1 MMRFVRR
8 HLWRIVALVGVFAVG
23 AVVLFVKGRGGAT
36 ARISNDAQVA
46 VNYERLGEVVFPVE
60 IDTVRRGTLTR
71 FITTNGSVRAAQSVD
86 IVARTS
92 GFVELVP
99 PPNGSHVSKGQTL
112 VRFDSREA
120 ALALKEAEDKRLQA
134 QVEFGLSM
142 RETVGNSSSSSS
154 ATSSTDVVA
163 EAAQNLTQ
171 NTAPAQNSAMPP
183 RAAMLRSKSGL
194 NAATNAVEKARLL
207 LEFCSIQAPCSGVI
221 ANALVAKGQYV
232 QAGQTLCKVLDVSAL
247 LVDVG
252 VLETEL
258 PFVRVGT
265 AAEATFQALPGVTL
279 QGVVAAINP
288 LADPTSKTYTVT
300 IRLAGAAA
308 SARSLAPGMFATVRL
323 AAEELRNRLLLPKSA
338 LLVRDKR
345 NVVFSLGGTAGQPLA
360 EWKYVQTGASNDQ
373 WVEITEGLEDGAVV
387 LTEGHFTLAHGAA
400 VKIVSAKKPIT
411 Q

>member
-1 MMRFVRR
+1 MRFVRR
-8 HLWRIVALVGVFAVG
+8 HLWRIVALIGVLAMG

-36 ARISNDAQVA
+36 AQTSNNAQVA

-71 FITTNGSVRAAQSVD
+71 FITANGSVRAAQSVD

-142 RETVGNSSSSSS
+142 RETLSSSSS
-154 ATSSTDVVA
+154 TTTSTDTAA
-163 EAAQNLTQ
+163 ETAYHAAL
-171 NTAPAQNSAMPP
+171 AHSPVLAQ

-194 NAATNAVEKARLL
+194 NAATNAVEKARLS
-207 LEFCSIQAPCSGVI
+207 LEFCSIQAPCSGVV
-221 ANALVAKGQYV
+221 ANVLVAKGQYV

-279 QGVVAAINP
+279 QGVVVAINP

-300 IRLAGAAA
+300 IRLSGAAA

-323 AAEELRNRLLLPKSA
+323 AAQELRNRLLLPKSA

-345 NVVFSLGGTAGQPLA
+345 NVVFTLGGTAGQPIA

-387 LTEGHFTLAHGAA
+387 LTEGHFTLAHGAV
-400 VKIVSAKKPIT
+400 VKVVSGKKLVNN
-411 Q
+411 